1 MTRRIVSLFISMALM
16 FLHPSPAWPE
26 TSPSALQPISI
37 GASVESSF
45 EANEVEVEII
55 FSFLYNEMLKD
66 LNQPIEVK
74 LYESNTELE
83 QKFRAGEI
91 QAIFIDSTRILELE
105 DIIHPSARY
114 VVQFG
119 DSLKQRFVLLARAN
133 DPRQTLPDYRNG
145 KLSTCMGH
153 MIGKRYLDVLL
164 LHSGLPVTDEFFQE
178 TLTMRNINST
188 IIDLFFGKVDMALV
202 PEYGLTL
209 AIELNPQIDKQLRI
223 VSRSEPLIY
232 QAIGFRR
239 DFPQDS
245 IVAIESRFITQE
257 PSKRLRRLF
266 DLVKINTYYRLTED
280 ALKETRALN
289 EEYYRL
295 MGNNF

>member
-1 MTRRIVSLFISMALM
+1 MTCRIVSLFISMALM
-16 FLHPSPAWPE
+16 ILHPSPAWSE
-26 TSPSALQPISI
+26 TSPIALQTISI

-74 LYESNTELE
+74 LYENNSELE
-83 QKFRAGEI
+83 QSFRAGDI
-91 QAIFIDSTRILELE
+91 QAIFIDSTRILELD

-119 DSLKQRFVLLARAN
+119 DSLKQRFVLLARMN
-133 DPRQTLPDYRNG
+133 DPREALTDYRNG

-209 AIELNPQIDKQLRI
+209 AIELNPQIDKQLK
-223 VSRSEPLIY
+223 VLARSEPLIY
-232 QAIGFRR
+232 QAIGFRN
-239 DFPQDS
+239 DFPQKS
-245 IVAIESRFITQE
+245 IVAIEDRFITQE

-266 DLVKINTYYRLTED
+266 DLVKINTYYRLTEE

-295 MGNNF
+295 INK

>member
-1 MTRRIVSLFISMALM
+1 M
-16 FLHPSPAWPE
+16 
-26 TSPSALQPISI
+26 
-37 GASVESSF
+37 ESSF

-74 LYESNTELE
+74 LYENNSELE
-83 QKFRAGEI
+83 QRFRAGDI
-91 QAIFIDSTRILELE
+91 QAIFIDSTRILELD

-119 DSLKQRFVLLARAN
+119 DSLKQRFVLLARMN
-133 DPRQTLPDYRNG
+133 DPREALTDYRNG

-209 AIELNPQIDKQLRI
+209 AIELNPQIDKQLK
-223 VSRSEPLIY
+223 VLARSEPLIY
-232 QAIGFRR
+232 QAIGFRN
-239 DFPQDS
+239 DFPQKS
-245 IVAIESRFITQE
+245 IVAIEGRFITQE

-266 DLVKINTYYRLTED
+266 DLVKINTYYRLTEE

-295 MGNNF
+295 INK